1 MSNDDT
7 DSGPLGNRNPDK
19 RGRGSGSGP
28 NKDVDSQG
36 RPLKGGGGSDK
47 NQKPDKGKSK

>member
-28 NKDVDSQG
+28 NKDVDSPGSTAQG
-36 RPLKGGGGSDK
+36 W
-47 NQKPDKGKSK
+47 QE